1 MSESTDPIGQAMN
14 RRRKIASEAAKQVG
28 AHYLRGACGA
38 TPGEKNDGAAY
49 RPGHVGW
56 VEPEID
62 DPAKAMVCAAYSHIS
77 EVHVCSGGY
86 AMITGGR
93 PYSPSDED
101 LARYLSS
108 LQQHRDSGRHQSQW
122 PNYVGFTP
130 RTANW
135 KTPSGITSQRV
146 WGQDC
151 TDVRH
156 FDCIGLVAWA
166 LEKAVSPQLAIQRS
180 IPMYISATRERDKKK
195 PWPGDIVTIEEHHI
209 GIIIDQDWV
218 VNATSGPYGVKKERY
233 DHTKWTRVGRFPDAD
248 LFK

>member
-1 MSESTDPIGQAMN
+1 MSESTDPFSQPMC
-14 RRRKIASEAAKQVG
+14 RRQRIAYEAERQVG

-38 TPGEKNDGAAY
+38 KPGEKNGVAY
-49 RPGHVGW
+49 RPGHVEW
-56 VEPEID
+56 VEPVID
-62 DPAKAMVCAAYSHIS
+62 HPARAMVCAACSTIT
-77 EVHVCSGGY
+77 ELHVCSGGFN
-86 AMITGGR
+86 MITGGR
-93 PYSPSDED
+93 PYSPSDQD
-101 LARYLSS
+101 LKDYLAS
-108 LQQHRDSGRHQSQW
+108 LKPHAESGRHQSTW

-166 LEKAVSPQLAIQRS
+166 LEKAVSKELAIQRG
-180 IPMYISATRERDKKK
+180 IPMYISATKERDRFK
-195 PWPGDIVTIEEHHI
+195 PWPGDIATIGEHHI
-209 GIIIDQDWV
+209 GIIIDKDWV
-218 VNATSGPYGVKKERY
+218 VSATSGPYGVKKEKY
-233 DHTKWTRVGRFPDAD
+233 DPSKWTRVGRFPDAD